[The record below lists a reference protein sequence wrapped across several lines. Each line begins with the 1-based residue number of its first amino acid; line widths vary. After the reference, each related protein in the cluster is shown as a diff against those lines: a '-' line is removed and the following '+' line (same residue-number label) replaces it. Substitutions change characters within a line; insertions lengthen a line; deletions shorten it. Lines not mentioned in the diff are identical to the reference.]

1 MKILRRF
8 LTLLKKEFI
17 QLLKNPKTRITVIVP
32 PILQLFIFGY
42 AATMDLKDVRI
53 GILDHS
59 HTEESRAYIN
69 KFANNN
75 IFILQPP
82 LKSEKELS
90 DSIAERRIKFGI
102 VIPEN
107 FSSNILLN
115 RPVSVQV
122 IADGRN
128 SSSAGIG
135 IGYINS
141 ITTLFNQEIK
151 SDTQKGIEIITRGWY
166 NPNFNVRW
174 FMIPSI
180 IALISLII
188 LALLVALS
196 FAKERESGTM
206 DQLFVTPYT
215 PIELLAAKGLSSVM
229 IGLIQ
234 VSFCLLIIFFWFK
247 IPYNSS
253 FLLLP
258 VLLTSFISAA
268 VGLGLAISVYC
279 NNLQQAMIGI
289 FSIVVP
295 FAILSGMVTPV
306 SSMPPILAKV
316 MYFNPVRW
324 AIEALHKLF
333 LEGAVFADILPAC
346 LIMTAIGISTFSF
359 ACYSLIKQRG

>member
-1 MKILRRF
+1 MKLLRRF
-8 LTLLKKEFI
+8 FALLKKEFI

-59 HTEESRAYIN
+59 NSEESRAYIN
-69 KFANNN
+69 KFASNG

-82 LKSEKELS
+82 LKSEKDLS
-90 DSIAERRIKFGI
+90 DSIAEKKIKFGI

-107 FSSNILLN
+107 FSTNLLLK

-141 ITTLFNQEIK
+141 ITTEFNNEMNK
-151 SDTQKGIEIITRGWY
+151 SSSYEIEIIKRGWY
-166 NPNFNVRW
+166 NQNFNVRW

-180 IALISLII
+180 IALISLMI
-188 LALLVALS
+188 LSLLVALS

-215 PIELLAAKGLSSVM
+215 PIELLAAKGLSSVI
-229 IGLIQ
+229 IGLMQ

-247 IPYNSS
+247 IPYQSN

-258 VLLTSFISAA
+258 ILLTSFISAA

-289 FSIVVP
+289 FSLVIP
-295 FAILSGMVTPV
+295 FSILSGMITPV
-306 SSMPPILAKV
+306 SSMPTILAKI

-346 LIMTAIGISTFSF
+346 LIMSGIGIATFCF
-359 ACYSLIKQRG
+359 ANYSLIKQRE